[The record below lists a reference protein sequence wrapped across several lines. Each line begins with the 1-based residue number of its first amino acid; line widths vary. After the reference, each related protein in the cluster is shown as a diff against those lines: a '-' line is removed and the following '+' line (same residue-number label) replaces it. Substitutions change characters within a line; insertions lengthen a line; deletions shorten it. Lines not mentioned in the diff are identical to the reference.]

1 MACAYKIAINIRFA
15 VCALAGILIAAL
27 APLPA
32 AAQSPSDF
40 YRDKSVD
47 IIVGYA
53 PGGGYDLAARVLSRH
68 IGKYIPGNPKVIVRN
83 MPGAGTVLAANHVYN
98 VAERDGTIIGMYAD
112 LIPAAKLLSVPGVQ
126 FDPSKFGWLGSITSR
141 GTPMLVLRKDSP
153 ATTLDGIRKTEVL
166 IGASGPDATSSY
178 AYLLNDLL
186 GTKLKVLA
194 GYTGGS
200 SQIDLAI
207 KRGEVHG
214 RASAEWERISVQPDW
229 MELVKPV
236 VRMSVRPRNDP
247 ALKDVPL
254 AVDLAR
260 NPEDRQIM
268 ELVLGTNQYF
278 RAFSTPPGVPAD
290 RLAALRDA
298 FAKTMVDAEFIAEFN
313 KASPGGMD
321 VSTWQEMEDFN
332 TRIHQFPPNVVK
344 RASKYL
350 SF

>member
-1 MACAYKIAINIRFA
+1 MLRHIQT
-15 VCALAGILIAAL
+15 ILLTMCAAL
-27 APLPA
+27 SATFIGAAPVG
-32 AAQSPSDF
+32 AQSPF
-40 YRDKSVD
+40 YKDKTID

-68 IGKYIPGNPKVIVRN
+68 IGKYSPGTPNVVVRN
-83 MPGAGTVLAANHVYN
+83 MPGAGTVLAANHVNN
-98 VAERDGTIIGMYAD
+98 VAARDGTIIGMYAD
-112 LIPAAKLLSVPGVQ
+112 LMPAAKLLSVPGIQ
-126 FDPSKFGWLGSITSR
+126 FDPAKFGWLGSITSR
-141 GTPMLVLRKDSP
+141 GTPLLIVRKDAP
-153 ATTLDGIRKTEVL
+153 ATTLEGIQKTEVL

-194 GYTGGS
+194 GYTGGT
-200 SQIDLAI
+200 SQIDLAV

-214 RASAEWERISVQPDW
+214 RASAEWERYSIQPEW
-229 MELVKPV
+229 MELLKPV
-236 VRMSVRPRNDP
+236 IRMSVRPKNVP

-260 NPEDRQIM
+260 NTEDRQIM

-278 RAFSTPPGVPAD
+278 RAFSTPPEVPAD

-298 FAKTMVDAEFIAEFN
+298 FAKTMVDPEFIAEFN
-313 KASPGGMD
+313 TAAPGGMD
-321 VSTWQEMEDFN
+321 VSTWQEMEDFIN
-332 TRIHQFPPNVVK
+332 RINKFPPNVVK

-350 SF
+350 AF